1 MGKEQKL
8 FDKNDSGVSQLIQSP
23 NAWALKLWRDG
34 VSNHWVPFEVDMTK
48 DVKQWKDKD
57 FFSDEERLLVKRTL
71 GLFSAGESLVN
82 NSIAS
87 VERIYITD
95 GACKQYLARKDFEES
110 LHNWTVKVCCE
121 SYDLDIDG
129 VAEAYKNIP
138 TIKDKD
144 EFLMKSLDSFDKN
157 FDITTKEGKQKF
169 VKNMFIF
176 YMICEGTWFFT
187 NFALILSLGRQ
198 NKLPGLCDQIQYT
211 LRDEALHVEFG
222 ANVISQTRK
231 EYPEI
236 WTKDFEKELFDVM
249 KEGVEIEEA
258 YAKDII
264 PNGVLGVSI
273 DMLIQYVRYLANT
286 RLFSVGL
293 EQSLEGGEKNPF
305 TWLEEQQNSTGM
317 SAFFERRE
325 KSYQSAGNLSD
336 DLDF

>member
-1 MGKEQKL
+1 MKKQKL
-8 FDKNDSGVSQLIQSP
+8 FDQNNSGVSQLISSQ
-23 NAWALKLWRDG
+23 NDWALKLWRSAC
-34 VSNHWVPFEVDMTK
+34 SNHWMPFEVDMTK

-57 FFSDEERLLVKRTL
+57 FFSDEERLLIKRTL

-95 GACKQYLARKDFEES
+95 GACKQYLSRKDFEES
-110 LHNWTVKVCCE
+110 LHNWTVKTCCE
-121 SYDLDIDG
+121 SYDLDVEE

-138 TIKDKD
+138 TIKNKDK
-144 EFLMKSLDSFDKN
+144 FLMKSLDSFDKD
-157 FDITTKEGKQKF
+157 FDIKTKEGKQKF
-169 VKNMFIF
+169 IKNMFIF

-211 LRDEALHVEFG
+211 LRDESLHVEFG
-222 ANVISQTRK
+222 SNVISQTRK
-231 EYPEI
+231 EYPEV
-236 WTKDFEKELFDVM
+236 WTKAFEKELFEIM
-249 KEGVEIEEA
+249 EEGVKIEED
-258 YAKDII
+258 YARDII
-264 PNGVLGVSI
+264 PNGVLGVSLE
-273 DMLIQYVRYLANT
+273 MLVQYVRFLANS
-286 RLFSVGL
+286 RLASVGI
-293 EQSLEGGEKNPF
+293 EKSLEGGDKNPF
-305 TWLEEQQNSTGM
+305 TWLSEQQEATGM